1 MVEKISGITQ
11 LVVYGANGWLGRS
24 TVEAIL
30 KIVPEILSEKI
41 LLIGSKTAEIQIS
54 GRHFEILDPILGEA
68 HIKNGAVFINCAFLR
83 REFIKRIGES
93 EFTARNLEIMAL
105 PTRALRKAELSSFVN
120 LSSGAAAL
128 VDQNSN
134 ESSVDAYSILKRRSE
149 IDFGQEAKKV
159 GTNFINCRIYSVSG
173 FYINE
178 FENLALSAFISQAL
192 KDDHIRVN
200 SPHSKRT
207 YIDGVDLMIVILN
220 LAMQGKSL
228 NFDSGGTLIS
238 ILDLAETVNKV
249 VGQVNMNISVGFDA
263 ENSYYGDYEGFNR
276 IATSMK
282 HNLLSIEDQIAN
294 TIKAFA

>member
-1 MVEKISGITQ
+1 
-11 LVVYGANGWLGRS
+11 
-24 TVEAIL
+24 
-30 KIVPEILSEKI
+30 VPEIFFEKI
-41 LLIGSKTAEIQIS
+41 LLIGSKTGKIQIS
-54 GRHFEILDPILGEA
+54 GRCFEILDPVVGEA
-68 HIKNGAVFINCAFLR
+68 RIKNGAIFINCAFLR
-83 REFIKRIGES
+83 REFIKSIGES

-105 PTRALRKAELSSFVN
+105 PTRALRKAGLSSFVN

-134 ESSVDAYSILKRRSE
+134 KSPVDAYSILKRRSE
-149 IDFGQEAKKV
+149 IDFEQEAEKV

-173 FYINE
+173 CYLNE

-249 VGQVNMNISVGFDA
+249 VGRVDLNISVGFDA

-276 IATSMK
+276 IAASTN

-294 TIKAFA
+294 TIKAFV